1 VPASQIA
8 DSVQSATRTARFLVP
23 PTDWLPAWVTCSTAV
38 NLHMH
43 VEKVKRQR
51 AKHVKFYTS
60 RRVTKGEE
68 LVWNYGEHYWKRRQ
82 RDGFQVL

>member
-1 VPASQIA
+1 
-8 DSVQSATRTARFLVP
+8 
-23 PTDWLPAWVTCSTAV
+23 
-38 NLHMH
+38 MH